1 MVAYALLR
9 AGTLRSRADCDTDDC
24 LQHAYMLVAGLNRS
38 LDPCDDFGAF
48 VCSAW
53 FTTSLYSFSKQQDR
67 WFNWIRS
74 SGQLLG
80 AERVRRAV
88 RETALAKAISLFHLC
103 LKINVTTSR
112 DSVKVLREFMVAM
125 RIATP
130 EGAPEAEAHPLDVL
144 IDFAVN
150 WQMPFWFDVCLLK
163 AGSVTG
169 VLIRPG
175 FYDVFWEEAV
185 EKFIARPDSR
195 ATDVGEKPP
204 TGGSGSFFMDSAILA
219 KLRKVAHDMPRF
231 QPEAIRIS
239 EIGSITPN
247 VRVEQWLQ
255 FLNKHL
261 APTFSVTAEDQILLT
276 DRALLVTVNEFFQRY
291 DKKDILAHIARLVN
305 RTFSNIIKTTADM
318 YIYDEYYSLSPLANA
333 SYACEIQVED
343 TYKLPIALKHITAKQ
358 LNHHR
363 DNIDSLI
370 GGVRSATISLL
381 NASRWMSAESKAMA
395 IKRVQ
400 ETTVHLW
407 PREDLTNTGEL
418 KKLHEKLPSGGKIYF
433 DALLQVRK
441 TMRGALGTPGNADL
455 MWMPHGGRHP
465 YFTYNPFNKS
475 FSLAVGAI
483 MPPLFYISATKS
495 INYGGLGSL
504 FAALVMDS
512 LNVSSVEPNAAGW
525 TVTRRDVGRPPCH
538 ASVSGSYSYVAA
550 VEVVHKAYKD
560 SLSRDGQ
567 SEDVRVYSLGD
578 LTGEQVF
585 FMSLCS
591 STCQLSNDLK
601 TSEACNRALRNF
613 EPFAA
618 AFKCPKGSAMNTDA
632 KCSFFV

>member
-1 MVAYALLR
+1 MGPAPEAAIKSNAPTFGSETRAVTDGQQPVISQADNTPSLVQSNRSPLPLAATLTSFVAFVFVAMVAYALLR

-247 VRVEQWLQ
+247 
-255 FLNKHL
+255 
-261 APTFSVTAEDQILLT
+261 
-276 DRALLVTVNEFFQRY
+276 
-291 DKKDILAHIARLVN
+291 
-305 RTFSNIIKTTADM
+305 
-318 YIYDEYYSLSPLANA
+318 
-333 SYACEIQVED
+333 
-343 TYKLPIALKHITAKQ
+343 

-381 NASRWMSAESKAMA
+381 NASHWMSAESKAMA